1 MSFLLKEFSFF
12 FFANNSALLE
22 DVDIIENLLCMC
34 VGVCVCS

>member
-1 MSFLLKEFSFF
+1 MYVIFIKGILF

-22 DVDIIENLLCMC
+22 DVGIIENLLCMY